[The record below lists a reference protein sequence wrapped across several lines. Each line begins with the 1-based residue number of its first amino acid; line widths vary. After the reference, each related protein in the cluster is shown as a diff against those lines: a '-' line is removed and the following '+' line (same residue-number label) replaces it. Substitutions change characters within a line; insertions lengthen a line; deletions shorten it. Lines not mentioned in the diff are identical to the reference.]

1 MVLVSKGCVLI
12 SSQITLR
19 LRKNARL
26 RDLSRLHRHQRRSL
40 NIPLHLSRKLVHLSR
55 IHPRADNGVA
65 IRGKEATCQL
75 VVSTLTDV
83 LLVAIVIRR
92 AHLVSTAGHHHKLKA
107 LSSKDQ
113 RLQQIRDDGREA
125 RTQFHQCWSRARRGL
140 RRIRSKRKEILSIRL
155 DRR

>member
-12 SSQITLR
+12 LSQITLR

-26 RDLSRLHRHQRRSL
+26 RDLSRLHRHQRHSL
-40 NIPLHLSRKLVHLSR
+40 NIPLRLSPKLVHLSR
-55 IHPRADNGVA
+55 IHPRADGVA

-92 AHLVSTAGHHHKLKA
+92 AHLVSTAGHRHKLKA

-125 RTQFHQCWSRARRGL
+125 RTQFHQCWSRARRAL

>member
-12 SSQITLR
+12 LSQITLR
-19 LRKNARL
+19 PRKNARL

-55 IHPRADNGVA
+55 IHPRADGVA

-92 AHLVSTAGHHHKLKA
+92 AHLVSTAGHRHKLKA

-113 RLQQIRDDGREA
+113 RLQQIRDDGREV
-125 RTQFHQCWSRARRGL
+125 RTQFHQCWSRARRAL
-140 RRIRSKRKEILSIRL
+140 RRTRSKRKEILSIRL

>member
-1 MVLVSKGCVLI
+1 MVFVSNGLRFNE
-12 SSQITLR
+12 SQITLR
-19 LRKNARL
+19 PRKNARL

-55 IHPRADNGVA
+55 IHPRADGVA

-92 AHLVSTAGHHHKLKA
+92 AHLVSTAGHRHKLKA

-125 RTQFHQCWSRARRGL
+125 RTQFHQCWSRARRAL

>member
-1 MVLVSKGCVLI
+1 MVFVSNGLRFNE
-12 SSQITLR
+12 SQITLR
-19 LRKNARL
+19 PRKNARL

-55 IHPRADNGVA
+55 IHPRADGVA

-75 VVSTLTDV
+75 VVLTLTDV
-83 LLVAIVIRR
+83 LLVAIATRR
-92 AHLVSTAGHHHKLKA
+92 AHLVSTAGHRHKLKA

-140 RRIRSKRKEILSIRL
+140 PRIRSKRKEILSIRL